1 MVDRLDGMGVILGD
15 KVERLE
21 IVPES
26 GGLGLVGLLQWD
38 LKEDD
43 HEQKKAKQG
52 KDEDKMA
59 EEE

>member
-1 MVDRLDGMGVILGD
+1 MGVILGD
-15 KVERLE
+15 RVERLE
-21 IVPES
+21 MVPES

-38 LKEDD
+38 SKEND
-43 HEQKKAKQG
+43 HEQKKVRQG